1 MEVHAYSKAR
11 SSASVSGIFMGH
23 VYRWMTIGLGVTALT
38 AYAVAGSPRLVMAI
52 MSNYAIMI
60 ALIVVQIGLVIAL
73 GAAIHKFSAGV
84 ATGIFLLYA
93 LLNGLTL
100 SSIFIVYPIG
110 NIANAFLTCTGMFLA
125 MSVYGTVTKRDLT
138 GMGSFM
144 FMGLI
149 GIIIA
154 SIVNI
159 FLASSMLSFVISCV
173 GVIVFTGLTAYD
185 TQKLRQFG
193 EAAPQVFAPRHV
205 LGRRFSGQGQRLGFG
220 AGRKGQRHLM
230 IEFNQIFLHAHTVLM
245 PDDLQQARLP
255 EIGSQTAFRFEQDK
269 GAARRRGVK
278 GRGQVHAE
286 GDIQT
291 AVRRPAVQAA
301 ARPVQHMSGQL
312 TAAAF
317 QHFHDA
323 AFRAAPAHLTSPR
336 GQQHPHHIRVPG
348 FPGLQRMDE
357 DIRPRHLSARV
368 KRRDKAAR
376 SAAQGHVAP
385 ANFPQAVGP

>member
-1 MEVHAYSKAR
+1 MEMNAYSKTR
-11 SSASVSGIFMGH
+11 SSVSSVSGIFMSQ

-60 ALIVVQIGLVIAL
+60 ALIVVQLGLVVAL

-110 NIANAFLTCTGMFLA
+110 SIANAFLTCTGMFLA

-193 EAAPQVFAPRHV
+193 EAAP
-205 LGRRFSGQGQRLGFG
+205 L
-220 AGRKGQRHLM
+220 
-230 IEFNQIFLHAHTVLM
+230 
-245 PDDLQQARLP
+245 DDA
-255 EIGSQTAFRFEQDK
+255 TAI
-269 GAARRRGVK
+269 RRGAIL
-278 GRGQVHAE
+278 GA
-286 GDIQT
+286 
-291 AVRRPAVQAA
+291 
-301 ARPVQHMSGQL
+301 L
-312 TAAAF
+312 TLYLDF
-317 QHFHDA
+317 INLFLMLLRL
-323 AFRAAPAHLTSPR
+323 F
-336 GQQHPHHIRVPG
+336 GG
-348 FPGLQRMDE
+348 N
-357 DIRPRHLSARV
+357 
-368 KRRDKAAR
+368 RD
-376 SAAQGHVAP
+376 
-385 ANFPQAVGP
+385 

>member
-1 MEVHAYSKAR
+1 MEMNAYSKTR
-11 SSASVSGIFMGH
+11 SSVSSVSGIFMSQ

-193 EAAPQVFAPRHV
+193 EAAP
-205 LGRRFSGQGQRLGFG
+205 L
-220 AGRKGQRHLM
+220 
-230 IEFNQIFLHAHTVLM
+230 
-245 PDDLQQARLP
+245 DDA
-255 EIGSQTAFRFEQDK
+255 TAI
-269 GAARRRGVK
+269 RRGAIL
-278 GRGQVHAE
+278 GA
-286 GDIQT
+286 
-291 AVRRPAVQAA
+291 
-301 ARPVQHMSGQL
+301 L
-312 TAAAF
+312 TLYLDF
-317 QHFHDA
+317 INLFLMLLRL
-323 AFRAAPAHLTSPR
+323 F
-336 GQQHPHHIRVPG
+336 GG
-348 FPGLQRMDE
+348 N
-357 DIRPRHLSARV
+357 
-368 KRRDKAAR
+368 RD
-376 SAAQGHVAP
+376 
-385 ANFPQAVGP
+385 